1 MQVLVTNK
9 WGSGKDKKP
18 CPRWKGTDGKP
29 NYPSGKTV
37 SLLID
42 LNQAQ
47 HCQSVH
53 TILSEKKKKTEISG
67 KDNRKNKKE
76 NKGREI
82 NLSVNEIPSCGKAI
96 GNSLLAFALAL
107 MTAQQSRSPPGS
119 STRACTQLWLKA
131 GEVLGSCSGL

>member
-9 WGSGKDKKP
+9 WGSGKEKKP

-53 TILSEKKKKTEISG
+53 TILSEKKKKRQRLVAKTTERI
-67 KDNRKNKKE
+67 KKKIKE
-76 NKGREI
+76 EK
-82 NLSVNEIPSCGKAI
+82 
-96 GNSLLAFALAL
+96 
-107 MTAQQSRSPPGS
+107 
-119 STRACTQLWLKA
+119 
-131 GEVLGSCSGL
+131 